1 MIQWEY
7 VRIMNRNYIQ
17 AKVERNQENTFHY
30 RMIMSGPINGLLQCK
45 EREINGKTYLLFD
58 ISSMQNMASIY
69 SEKKMDFASFYE
81 LIYSMKCVAGN
92 IRLHLLE
99 LEKLIFFPE
108 LIYRELDTG
117 EIKFVCIPCGDSDEE
132 NSMKSL
138 YQFLLSVIDYDD
150 SELAEF
156 IYDTYEE
163 IEENI
168 SFSWLENLYERLN
181 KIQDERLQEKKNI
194 YDESKDS
201 IMQPQDELLCEEFQ
215 RKTSDSQVESIG
227 KIVLIGAIYVIAV
240 GIAIYYLYSNYTLS
254 TQENIITIGA
264 VIIATAIIA
273 FWMFLWLKNREK
285 RLTDENEDII
295 EYSEIPVQHDIPSW
309 EDNIYGKTVFFD
321 SEKTENKLYGIG
333 ENNRIKIQIEKFPF
347 VVGKKSDVVDEV
359 IDDVSVSRMHA
370 RFEKEGEVIFIE
382 DLNSTNGTY
391 KNGIMLTPHQKI
403 EVFPDDEIWFG
414 RLRFVYR

>member
-1 MIQWEY
+1 MLQWEY

-45 EREINGKTYLLFD
+45 EREINGTTYLLFD
-58 ISSMQNMASIY
+58 ISSMQNMTSIY
-69 SEKKMDFASFYE
+69 SEKKMDFTSFYE

-117 EIKFVCIPCGDSDEE
+117 EMKFVCIPCGDAGEE

-181 KIQDERLQEKKNI
+181 KIQDERLQKKKNI

-215 RKTSDSQVESIG
+215 RKTSDSQVESVG
-227 KIVLIGAIYVIAV
+227 KIALIGAIYVIAV

-285 RLTDENEDII
+285 RLTDEKEDII

-321 SEKTENKLYGIG
+321 PEKTENKLYGIG